1 MVVVVVAWNPSGTK
15 VATGS
20 QDANLRIIDAGTGAI
35 ENVVDHHSRVGA
47 AAWNPAGTKL
57 ATGSDDSQLRIV
69 NAETGVVERELGH
82 TSGVNSVAWNPAG
95 TKLATGCG
103 VRERPLAGLRLQ

>member
-1 MVVVVVAWNPSGTK
+1 M
-15 VATGS
+15 
-20 QDANLRIIDAGTGAI
+20 
-35 ENVVDHHSRVGA
+35 DHRSRVGA
-47 AAWNPAGTKL
+47 AVFNPSGTKL

-69 NAETGVVERELGH
+69 NAESGVVERELGH

-103 VRERPLAGLRLQ
+103 VRERPFAGLRL